1 MKFETSNIFPEFRMA
16 YRCGE
21 LGFLTSHV
29 GRVLLCIAHDPGAR
43 LRDLAANLGR
53 THRMLAGVST
63 GNCRY
68 GW

>member
-1 MKFETSNIFPEFRMA
+1 MA
-16 YRCGE
+16 YRGGE

-53 THRMLAGVST
+53 THRMLAGASA